1 MRCFAGGIFRITIFI
16 TIVLSIIAT
25 LPHLS
30 SVLFPDVPEPSPTFD
45 CDDSALSMYRH
56 FQRLGVEAT
65 PIIGNLS
72 MEGEE
77 YIECDHVWLLVKS
90 GDKNIAY
97 DWGEPKFDIQHYEGY
112 TVTLDYLLSAVADD
126 INNSMPSYGEPFT

>member
-1 MRCFAGGIFRITIFI
+1 
-16 TIVLSIIAT
+16 
-25 LPHLS
+25 
-30 SVLFPDVPEPSPTFD
+30 
-45 CDDSALSMYRH
+45 
-56 FQRLGVEAT
+56 
-65 PIIGNLS
+65 